1 MTFHIQ
7 RAFIDN
13 IYNLLVSDKG
23 VFYPK
28 RERELWWGNMTAG
41 GKGLAGAQGGTGPSD
56 VVTTGVDVDPGAL
69 VPVLSAGLAALLPS
83 GLSSPS
89 QLL

>member
-28 RERELWWGNMTAG
+28 RERELWWGNVTAG

-56 VVTTGVDVDPGAL
+56 W
-69 VPVLSAGLAALLPS
+69 
-83 GLSSPS
+83 
-89 QLL
+89 